1 MPRPWA
7 PAPKGMPL
15 RSKTTVLPVVL
26 HMSPQM
32 GIDLNV
38 YPRENEKWIMT
49 YLKAEYY
56 AAIEMFIKMSNNMET

>member
-1 MPRPWA
+1 M
-7 PAPKGMPL
+7 
-15 RSKTTVLPVVL
+15 LPVPL

-56 AAIEMFIKMSNNMET
+56 AAIEMFTKMSNNMET